1 MSQPASFPL
10 RTCGMIAFLATVAIG
25 WNLSSPAPLPAGK
38 SKPAGPQTKHGDRRE
53 RTTRSLAA
61 EAASK
66 RMGSIRATADPQA
79 RMLATLSLAHSL
91 DPADFAAW
99 VDGGWFNLRGGPEL
113 MMFTKILMDRWEAED
128 PEGLLAWAAK
138 NKNGEGI
145 GIMQRWAEKEPQRL
159 LAWFQEH
166 RDDETEVRMLRL
178 IAKQSPELAIQRLRE
193 MAQAGMAEDA
203 MRNAR
208 GLMNILS
215 IKSPAALEGLIASL
229 PPDLKIQAESVL
241 SKKRLDASFS
251 EEIRALWDHPDGW
264 RIFSSME
271 NSPETWKEL
280 MGELGNLPDEW
291 RRLMA
296 SNSYQFVQYDAKAWL
311 TMDLGSVGFSP
322 SEIRSV
328 RTQALQNVAYSD
340 PALAIGPLAEG
351 GIEPGMRKHI
361 LESVFR
367 SGNQP
372 ELKELVAQLPEED
385 RKLADELLAG
395 REEIR
400 TLGVSEDST
409 PRELLEKIVTMD
421 TGSIGEDSNV
431 PIPGS
436 WDRGKLEELA
446 KGFSALPADQK
457 TKAANLITGNAEY
470 NTAPPGLKGAAL
482 RHLAEQ
488 PDAASDGQGKGFE
501 SLTAKISN
509 HAVTMAEEDPAEAAS
524 WVGSLPAGEART
536 WAQRNVLKNWSQYD
550 PDAAAAWE
558 KSFSSQDREAL
569 GKLGRR

>member
-1 MSQPASFPL
+1 MSPSSVFPL
-10 RTCGMIAFLATVAIG
+10 GTCGMLAFLVTAAIG
-25 WNLSSPAPLPAGK
+25 WNLSSPPPMPLGK
-38 SKPAGPQTKHGDRRE
+38 NPSAELQTKHGDRRE
-53 RTTRSLAA
+53 RTTLSLAA

-66 RMGSIRATADPQA
+66 RMGSIRAAADPEA

-113 MMFTKILMDRWEAED
+113 MMFTKVLMDRWEAED

-138 NKNGEGI
+138 NKSGEGI
-145 GIMQRWAEKEPQRL
+145 GIMKRWADKEPQRL
-159 LAWFQEH
+159 LAWFQKH
-166 RDDETEVRMLRL
+166 RDDETEVRMLGL

-193 MAQAGMAEDA
+193 MVQVGMAENA
-203 MRNAR
+203 IRNAR

-215 IKSPAALEGLIASL
+215 LKSPAALEGLIASL

-241 SKKRLDASFS
+241 SKKRLEASFS
-251 EEIRALWDHPDGW
+251 EEIRSLWDRPDGW

-271 NSPETWKEL
+271 NSPETWKKL
-280 MGELGNLPDEW
+280 MGELGNLPEEW

-296 SNSYQFVQYDAKAWL
+296 SNSYQFVRHDAKAWL
-311 TMDLGSVGFSP
+311 TMDLDAVGFSP

-340 PALAIGPLAEG
+340 PALAIGQLAEG
-351 GIEPGMRKHI
+351 EIEPGMRKHI
-361 LESVFR
+361 LESIFR

-372 ELKELVAQLPEED
+372 NLRELAAQLPEED

-395 REEIR
+395 RDGIR
-400 TLGVSEDST
+400 VLGVSEDST
-409 PRELLEKIVTMD
+409 PQEMLEKIVTMD
-421 TGSIGEDSNV
+421 TGRVGTDTNF
-431 PIPGS
+431 PIPQS
-436 WDRGKLEELA
+436 WDRAKIEALA

-482 RHLAEQ
+482 RYLAEQ
-488 PDAASDGQGKGFE
+488 PDAASDGQGMGFE

-509 HAVTMAEEDPAEAAS
+509 HAVTVAEEDPAEAAS
-524 WVGSLPAGEART
+524 WVGSLPPGEART
-536 WAQRNVLKNWSQYD
+536 WAQKNVLKNWSQYD
-550 PDAAAAWE
+550 PDAAAAWK
-558 KSFSSQDREAL
+558 KSFSVADRDAL
-569 GKLGRR
+569 GKLGPR